1 MCRGNFPQT
10 EDIPE
15 TIFLNGG
22 SLEVVR
28 KFYYL
33 GDMPEAVRGLAP
45 LLEYSV
51 PNTSLETCCLS
62 WDRMPPPLKAKIE
75 LYKACVQKCML
86 YDCETYPANLEDG

>member
-33 GDMPEAVRGLAP
+33 GYMPEAVRGLAP

-51 PNTSLETCCLS
+51 PGRILETSCLS
-62 WDRMPPPLKAKIE
+62 
-75 LYKACVQKCML
+75 
-86 YDCETYPANLEDG
+86 